1 MVKSTISHQNIR
13 YLPKFTS
20 NKFNP
25 VKKIV
30 LLIIVFAPLF
40 ALAQKPDKKAEKK
53 AARKQRIDELRKRA
67 AEGEIVFDKQTAFG
81 IKLNT
86 DGYGGFIELG
96 RMKNFRK
103 ANLYWLEIGERKHPK
118 EEKISKGNQLGFVG
132 NPFIYGKINNF
143 YYAKLGFGQQVML
156 GNKGN
161 KNGVAVSA
169 IYGGGFSAGLL
180 KPYYLEIDNP
190 TTGKTE
196 DIRYSDSTA
205 TYFLSPGVING
216 AAGFGKGWGEIKFV
230 PGVYARTAF
239 RFDYGRFN
247 ELLSAIEIGLNAE
260 FYTQTMPIML
270 KNKEKRFF
278 FNAYFAL
285 TFGKRK

>member
-1 MVKSTISHQNIR
+1 
-13 YLPKFTS
+13 
-20 NKFNP
+20 
-25 VKKIV
+25 VKKII

-40 ALAQKPDKKAEKK
+40 ALAQKPDKKSDKK
-53 AARKQRIDELRKRA
+53 TARKQRVEELRKRA
-67 AEGEIVFDKQTAFG
+67 AEGEIVFDRQTAFG

-86 DGYGGFIELG
+86 DGYSVFLELG
-96 RMKNFRK
+96 RMKTLRK
-103 ANLYWLEIGERKHPK
+103 ANLYSLEIGERKHQK
-118 EEKISKGNQLGFVG
+118 EEKISKGDLNQLGFTG
-132 NPFIYGKINNF
+132 NPFIFGKINNF
-143 YYAKLGFGQQVML
+143 YYAKLGFSQQLMV

-180 KPYYLEIDNP
+180 KPYYIEIDDPWTNRP
-190 TTGKTE
+190 R
-196 DIRYSDSTA
+196 DIRYHDTTA
-205 TYFLSPGVING
+205 TYFLQPGIING
-216 AAGFGKGWGEIKFV
+216 ASGFGKGWGEIKFV
-230 PGVYARTAF
+230 PGLYAKTAF

-270 KNKEKRFF
+270 SNKEKRFF

>member
-1 MVKSTISHQNIR
+1 MITVI
-13 YLPKFTS
+13 
-20 NKFNP
+20 
-25 VKKIV
+25 
-30 LLIIVFAPLF
+30 APLF
-40 ALAQKPDKKAEKK
+40 AIAQKPDTKAEKK
-53 AARKQRIDELRKRA
+53 AARKQRVEELRKRA
-67 AEGEIVFDKQTAFG
+67 AEGEIVFDRQTAFG

-86 DGYGGFIELG
+86 DGYGAFVELG
-96 RMKNFRK
+96 RMKTLRR
-103 ANLYWLEIGERKHPK
+103 ANLYSLEIGERKHPK

-143 YYAKLGFGQQVML
+143 YYAKLGYGQQVML

-161 KNGVAVSA
+161 RNGVAVSA

-180 KPYYLEIDNP
+180 KPYYLEIDHPITNR
-190 TTGKTE
+190 TV
-196 DIRYSDSTA
+196 DIRYHDTTH

-216 AAGFGKGWGEIKFV
+216 ASGFGKGWGEIKFV
-230 PGVYARTAF
+230 PGAFVRTAV

-260 FYTQTMPIML
+260 FYTQTMPIVL
-270 KNKEKRFF
+270 LNKEKRFF